1 MISGTVAIVGRPN
14 VGKSTVFNRFYGER
28 VSIVEDTPGV
38 TRDRIYAQVEWLTR
52 KFNLI
57 DTGGIQLEE
66 ASFQDEINMQ
76 VDIAIDEADTII
88 FIVDGL
94 AGLLKD
100 DYHIAK
106 LLRESGKHII
116 LAVNKIDDVEH
127 LHNIYEFYNLG
138 LGDPIAL
145 SGEHGVGSG
154 DVLDAVVKS
163 LENLEKVEDDS
174 AIKFAVIGRPNVG
187 KSTLVNQ
194 ILKEERVIVS
204 NIEGTT
210 RDAIDT
216 RFTDELTGEDF
227 IVVDTAGIRKRG
239 KVYESIEKYS
249 VLRAMTAIDKA
260 DVIVF
265 VIDGEKGIIEQDKT
279 VAGYAVNAGKP
290 IIIAYNKWDTV
301 DKDETDVNAK
311 TEEIRNEFVYLRYAP
326 VIFISSLTGQRV
338 NRILPLVKELYE
350 NSHRRISTAVLNE
363 VILDAQTMSPPPIHN
378 GRRLRIYYA
387 TQVSTVPPTF
397 VLFVNDENLVHFSY
411 KRYLENRLR
420 EAFIFD
426 GTPIKIIARKRND

>member
-1 MISGTVAIVGRPN
+1 MISGTVAVVGRPN
-14 VGKSTVFNRFYGER
+14 VGKSTIFNRFLGER

-57 DTGGIQLEE
+57 DTGGIQLED
-66 ASFQDEINMQ
+66 ASFQEEINMQ

-88 FIVDGL
+88 FVVDGMV
-94 AGLLKD
+94 GVQND
-100 DYHIAK
+100 DYHIAT
-106 LLRESGKHII
+106 LLRESGKKII
-116 LAVNKIDDVEH
+116 LAVNKIDDHEH
-127 LHNIYEFYNLG
+127 LNNIYEFYNLG
-138 LGDPIAL
+138 LGDPIAV
-145 SGEHGVGSG
+145 SGEHGIGSG

-163 LENLEKVEDDS
+163 LENNEPVGDDD
-174 AIKFAVIGRPNVG
+174 AIRFAIIGRPNVG

-204 NIEGTT
+204 DVEGTT

-216 RFTDELTGEDF
+216 RFIDNESGEEF
-227 IVVDTAGIRKRG
+227 VVVDTAGIRKRG
-239 KVYESIEKYS
+239 KVYENIEKYS
-249 VLRAMTAIDKA
+249 VLRAMSAIDKA

-265 VIDGEKGIIEQDKT
+265 VIDGERGILEQDKT

-301 DKDETDVNAK
+301 DPDEKDIHEK
-311 TEEIRNEFVYLRYAP
+311 TEQIRNEFVYLRYAP
-326 VIFISSLTGQRV
+326 VVFISSLTGQRV

-363 VILDAQTMSPPPIHN
+363 VMLDAQVMSPPPIHN
-378 GRRLRIYYA
+378 GRRLRIYYT
-387 TQVSTVPPTF
+387 TQVATVPPTF

-426 GTPIKIIARKRND
+426 GTPIRIIARKRSE

>member
-14 VGKSTVFNRFYGER
+14 VGKSTIFNRFLGER

-66 ASFQDEINMQ
+66 ASFQEDINIQ
-76 VDIAIDEADTII
+76 VEIAIEEADTII
-88 FIVDGL
+88 FVTDGL
-94 AGLLKD
+94 TGLLDD

-106 LLRESGKHII
+106 LLRSSGKHII
-116 LAVNKIDDVEH
+116 LAVNKIDDIEH

-145 SGEHGVGSG
+145 SGEHGVGVG

-163 LENLEKVEDDS
+163 LEHLVADETDD
-174 AIKFAVIGRPNVG
+174 AIRFAVIGRPNVG
-187 KSTLVNQ
+187 KSTLVNN
-194 ILKEERVIVS
+194 ILKEDRVIVS

-216 RFTDELTGEDF
+216 RFTDPETGEEF
-227 IVVDTAGIRKRG
+227 VVVDTAGIRKRG
-239 KVYESIEKYS
+239 KVYENIEKYS
-249 VLRAMTAIDKA
+249 VLRAMSAIDKA
-260 DVIVF
+260 DVVVF

-290 IIIAYNKWDTV
+290 IIIAYNKWDIV
-301 DKDETDVNAK
+301 DKDEKDVVAK
-311 TEEIRNEFVYLRYAP
+311 TEQIRNEFVYLRYAP
-326 VIFISSLTGQRV
+326 VVFISSLTGQRV
-338 NRILPLVKELYE
+338 NRIIPLVKELYE
-350 NSHRRISTAVLNE
+350 NSNRRIQTSVLNE
-363 VILDAQTMSPPPIHN
+363 VILDAQVMSPPPIHD

-387 TQVSTVPPTF
+387 TQVSVVPPTF
-397 VLFVNDENLVHFSY
+397 IIFVNDENLVHFSY

-426 GTPIKIIARKRND
+426 GTPIKIIARKRSD